1 MLVLLGK
8 GLSFQIERERGSN
21 YSGIMTEFGD
31 ILQMRKRFFYQEEYL
46 R

>member
-1 MLVLLGK
+1 MLVVLGK
-8 GLSFQIERERGSN
+8 GLSFKIERESGST

-31 ILQMRKRFFYQEEYL
+31 ILQMRKRFFYQEKYL